1 MVYPFIS
8 SLKPKAESS
17 INISPFYPVTYQVL
31 LISSQRILGLSCAIH
46 SRCHHLNWSGPHF
59 FLGLL
64 LWSPQSPCGQRRPLV
79 IHSPNSSHF
88 ACLLPFQGSSA
99 YRATSQTLSHIPGYP
114 QLPTELNLK
123 SSPLSRMPFFPSI
136 FLRNEL
142 EFTFQDFPW
151 RTFLSQ
157 KWSHHLTHLS
167 NWRFFFYVPVLDSYL
182 SYIPHP
188 WDLRY
193 SYLPECPQCLV
204 QIKHSVNAY

>member
-64 LWSPQSPCGQRRPLV
+64 LWTPQSPCGQHRPLV

-88 ACLLPFQGSSA
+88 ACLLPFQGFSA

-136 FLRNEL
+136 FLMNEL
-142 EFTFQDFPW
+142 EFTCLSGLPLKDFPLSEVVMPPYSSKQLKV
-151 RTFLSQ
+151 FLLC
-157 KWSHHLTHLS
+157 SHIGFISILYTTSL
-167 NWRFFFYVPVLDSYL
+167 RFKVFIL
-182 SYIPHP
+182 I
-188 WDLRY
+188 
-193 SYLPECPQCLV
+193 
-204 QIKHSVNAY
+204 